1 VKTFHSLIASD
12 GVGIDPIEGLVKAAG
27 YDEMIQQANVQS
39 WNIDNTQVY
48 WAADN
53 VAILTYRWTG
63 KATMGGQGV
72 PSPTWASTT
81 WVNSSGKWQAV
92 FHQETLASAP
102 AKKPTH

>member
-1 VKTFHSLIASD
+1 MCKA
-12 GVGIDPIEGLVKAAG
+12 GI
-27 YDEMIQQANVQS
+27 S
-39 WNIDNTQVY
+39 TNTQVY

-53 VAILTYRWTG
+53 VATLTYRWTG
-63 KATMGGQGV
+63 KATMGGQAV

-81 WVNSSGKWQAV
+81 WVNSSGKCQAV